1 MKVSWA
7 TNLYDYEGDEYEKC
21 VLLFCGDNTILKFK
35 DSEELE
41 RFIDNIRGMMNEIKE
56 YEHEYN

>member
-21 VLLFCGDNTILKFK
+21 ILLFCGDTTILKFK
-35 DSEELE
+35 DSDELE
-41 RFIDNIRGMMNEIKE
+41 KFSDSIKSMMYQIREDESGK
-56 YEHEYN
+56 